1 MSKKRICSGKIFSVF
16 LLVALLSGVLSACS
30 VNSDGTE
37 TGLPQTPDAV
47 LPETPVATSEVI
59 APATPELTPVQTVA
73 PTPKP
78 AQTVTLNFAGDLLMH
93 ETLLNLAK
101 KADGVYD
108 FSNLYTQIG
117 PMLSK
122 ADFTV
127 ANLET
132 TLAGKE
138 AGYGGWPRFNTPESF
153 TETMRHILGIDL
165 LMTANNHCMDK
176 GVDGL
181 KNTLQVLD
189 GEGLLHTGTYATNEA
204 ANTPQVVEVN
214 GIRMAFLN
222 YTYSL
227 NQHEPPSGYEYVANR
242 LELEKIQADA
252 KAAREA
258 GAEYI
263 FCLPHWGVEHSLTES
278 DTQRTQAEWIFANT
292 EVDMIVG
299 GHPHVVQPA
308 EYMTVTTADG
318 TEKTGF
324 VLYSLGNFTSSHSPR
339 REYADTGIVLHVSLK
354 KDAVTGQVNAETV
367 SYTPVVLDYTPGAVT
382 DNAVVTI
389 SQALY
394 AYDAGVSTTVTETEA
409 RLFREY
415 QTYYAKIFA
424 GVMEQSQ

>member
-1 MSKKRICSGKIFSVF
+1 MKRIC
-16 LLVALLSGVLSACS
+16 LLLTMFILCTTACGV
-30 VNSDGTE
+30 SDPAT
-37 TGLPQTPDAV
+37 TALPQTQ
-47 LPETPVATSEVI
+47 EPVPSATLSVMAE
-59 APATPELTPVQTVA
+59 PTQESTEA
-73 PTPKP
+73 PTPTPTP
-78 AQTVTLNFAGDLLMH
+78 APTPEPEQTVTLNFAGDLLMH
-93 ETLLNLAK
+93 RILLDLAK
-101 KADGVYD
+101 QADGTYD
-108 FSNLYTQIG
+108 FTNLYTQIG
-117 PMLSK
+117 PMLSN

-138 AGYGGWPRFNTPESF
+138 AGYGGYPRFNTPESF
-153 TETMRHILGIDL
+153 VNTMQQILGIDM

-181 KNTLQVLD
+181 KHTLQVLD
-189 GEGLLHTGTYATNEA
+189 AAGLLHTGTYASPEA
-204 ANTPQVVEVN
+204 ADTPQVVEVN

-227 NQHEPPSGYEYVANR
+227 NQHEPPNGYEYVANR
-242 LELEKIQADA
+242 IDLETIQADA
-252 KAAREA
+252 KAARDA

-278 DTQRTQAEWIFANT
+278 ATQRKQAEWIFANT

-308 EYMTVTTADG
+308 EYITVTGADG
-318 TEKTGF
+318 REKTGF
-324 VLYSLGNFTSSHSPR
+324 VLYSLGNFTSSHNPR

-354 KDAVTGQVNAETV
+354 KDRTTGQVQAESV
-367 SYTPVVLDYTPGAVT
+367 SYTPVVVDYTPGAVS

-394 AYDAGVSTTVTETEA
+394 AYGAGVSTTVTAEEA
-409 RLFREY
+409 QLFQRY
-415 QTYYAKIFA
+415 QEYYAKIFA